1 MLDVAARCG
10 MTEEET
16 ALFVRLGEEGRTR
29 EQERLLRGVR
39 ARILGLI
46 HAYESALQVLDYELH
61 DMKKRCRGGE

>member
-46 HAYESALQVLDYELH
+46 HAYESALQVLD
-61 DMKKRCRGGE
+61 